1 MVEYVADLRPFDVL
15 FGRGS
20 GPNDHE
26 GNVRFR
32 TMVASR
38 KTEYLATNHRL
49 TKAKIAREI
58 VNSVLSQQGRFLKKM
73 EGNDLK
79 KAGLPEDADVWMS
92 VDDDTVMEKAKQA
105 LRQNSNKHKGTPGPQ
120 GTEED
125 QPTEQNSSAGA
136 AVDLEPFPIQSGVQV
151 PPTFAVDYLEPIP
164 LVASANT
171 AQRPSQVPLPSPNM
185 AWSMQQQLQLQPQ
198 QFRNSLQAVPYG
210 HPNAIAEDQEEQQ
223 GALGPHV
230 GYNMPGTLMQPQPPP
245 QSAMLATNDASMKRL
260 PAQDAPLR
268 PSLRGS
274 LTIGDVFG
282 RESMDMSQLMD
293 SFRSTKISPDSGDR
307 HKSNYAMAST
317 ETMGTIERIGG
328 VLSGSG
334 ESMADMSIATMNS
347 STFSILKGDDLGSP
361 AEEAANRRLA
371 SGGSSSL
378 ERASFGS
385 TASHSLLGG
394 GFALDPN
401 NRTSF
406 TSVGPGPTGGNERS
420 SFASAVSK
428 YGLSDASLSFSD
440 LPSMRGSAVN
450 RRLSSQPHGSLE
462 GVEEE
467 NHAAE
472 PLPMGMGGSG
482 LGSSSLSMLK
492 GMLMSTED
500 VLQPNAVVYEEGQPS
515 APTMAQ
521 PPSQQQQQQQ
531 PY

>member
-32 TMVASR
+32 NMVASR

-58 VNSVLSQQGRFLKKM
+58 VNSVLLQQGRFLKKM

-105 LRQNSNKHKGTPGPQ
+105 LRQNSNKHKGTPTSPQ
-120 GTEED
+120 GTQED
-125 QPTEQNSSAGA
+125 QSTDNKSSGVA

-151 PPTFAVDYLEPIP
+151 PPTFDDLEPIP

-171 AQRPSQVPLPSPNM
+171 PQRPSQVPLPSPNM
-185 AWSMQQQLQLQPQ
+185 AWSMQQQQLPPQ
-198 QFRNSLQAVPYG
+198 QFRNSLQAGPYG
-210 HPNAIAEDQEEQQ
+210 HPNAIAEDQEEQH
-223 GALGPHV
+223 GALGPPGG
-230 GYNMPGTLMQPQPPP
+230 GYNMPGTLMQPQP

-260 PAQDAPLR
+260 PAQDAPHR

-307 HKSNYAMAST
+307 RKSNYAMAST
-317 ETMGTIERIGG
+317 ETMGTIEPIGG
-328 VLSGSG
+328 ALSGSG

-347 STFSILKGDDLGSP
+347 STFSILKGDDMGSP
-361 AEEAANRRLA
+361 ADEAANRRLP
-371 SGGSSSL
+371 SGGSSGL

-385 TASHSLLGG
+385 AASNSLLGG
-394 GFALDPN
+394 GLALDPN
-401 NRTSF
+401 RASF
-406 TSVGPGPTGGNERS
+406 TSVGPGLTGGNERS
-420 SFASAVSK
+420 SFSSAVSK

-440 LPSMRGSAVN
+440 LPSIRGSTVN
-450 RRLSSQPHGSLE
+450 RRLSAQPHGSLE

-472 PLPMGMGGSG
+472 PLPVGMGGSG

-500 VLQPNAVVYEEGQPS
+500 VLQPNAVVYEEGQQP
-515 APTMAQ
+515 APTRAQ
-521 PPSQQQQQQQ
+521 PPPQQHQ